1 MSSDLRAKAL
11 EITEREIE
19 LYAQRTVES
28 NKHTARAAK
37 VMPLG
42 VPSSL
47 QYYDPNPVVA
57 KSAQGSWL
65 EDVDGNHYVDFNM
78 GFGALLAGHCH
89 PVLKEAVRNQ
99 LELGTLFVTPC
110 DTNAQVAELLCERF
124 GFDMFRFTN
133 CGNESTL
140 DAIRLARG
148 YTGRDKIVK
157 LEGGYHGHHDDAMIS
172 VKPPLDQAGPAD
184 APNSVPWSK
193 GITQAVIDDVTVV
206 PYNDAQ
212 ALENILSSGEYAAF
226 LLEPVMENI
235 GICLPEESY
244 LKAVREIT
252 KKYGTVLIFDEV
264 KTGLTSGVGTTAERF
279 GVQPDLICLAKA
291 IGGGLPLGAYGGSKE
306 IMDVITR
313 GEVLHMGTYVGNP
326 LVMAASYAVLTEI
339 CTPDAIEKATAMN
352 ISMLAKIKNIISEY
366 KLPAHTIQ
374 RGVKGCITWRDE
386 PIKNY
391 RDYKSTNF
399 ELAYAQ
405 WLFGINRGI
414 LLPPG
419 LDEQWLVSVQ
429 HTEEDCQ
436 VHVDMLEA
444 FAVELTR

>member
-1 MSSDLRAKAL
+1 MASDLKTKAL
-11 EITEREIE
+11 EITEREKEI
-19 LYAQRTVES
+19 YAERTQES
-28 NKHTARAAK
+28 RKHTERAAK

-89 PVLKEAVRNQ
+89 PVLKKAVTEQ
-99 LELGTLFVTPC
+99 LEHGTLFVTPC

-157 LEGGYHGHHDDAMIS
+157 LEGGYHGHHDDVMIS
-172 VKPPLDQAGPAD
+172 VKPPLDQAGPED
-184 APNSVPWSK
+184 APVNVPWSK
-193 GITQAVIDDVTVV
+193 GIPKAVMDDVTVV
-206 PYNDAQ
+206 PYNNVEV
-212 ALENILSSGEYAAF
+212 LERVLSSGEYAAF
-226 LLEPVMENI
+226 IMEPIMENI
-235 GICLPEESY
+235 GICLPEDDF
-244 LKAVREIT
+244 LKAARELT
-252 KKYGTVLIFDEV
+252 TKYGTVLIFDEV
-264 KTGLTSGVGTTAERF
+264 KTGLTSGSGTTQERY

-291 IGGGLPLGAYGGSKE
+291 IGGGLPIGAYGGSKE

-326 LVMAASYAVLTEI
+326 LVMAASYAVLSEI
-339 CTPDAIEKATAMN
+339 CTPEAVDRAAALN
-352 ISMLAKIKNIISEY
+352 VSMITKIKKIISDY
-366 KLPAHTIQ
+366 KLPAHTIT
-374 RGVKGCITWRDE
+374 RGAKGCITWSPE
-386 PIKNY
+386 PIRNY
-391 RDYKSTNF
+391 RDYKNTDF
-399 ELAYAQ
+399 EIAYAQ
-405 WLFGINRGI
+405 WIYGINRGI

-436 VHVDMLEA
+436 THVNMLES
-444 FAVELTR
+444 FAVELTS

>member
-1 MSSDLRAKAL
+1 MARDLNAKAR
-11 EITEREIE
+11 EITEREKE
-19 LYAQRTVES
+19 VYAKRTQES
-28 NKHTARAAK
+28 RKHTERAAK

-65 EDVDGNHYVDFNM
+65 EDVDGNHYIDFNM

-89 PVLKEAVRNQ
+89 PVLKTAITNQ
-99 LELGTLFVTPC
+99 LENGTLFVTPC

-172 VKPPLDQAGPAD
+172 VKPALDVAGPEDSPA
-184 APNSVPWSK
+184 SIPWSK
-193 GITQAVIDDVTVV
+193 GITQAVLNDVTVV
-206 PYNDAQ
+206 PYNNPV
-212 ALENILSSGEYAAF
+212 ALEKVLANGEYAAF
-226 LLEPVMENI
+226 FLEPIMENI
-235 GICLPEESY
+235 GICLPDEDY
-244 LKAVREIT
+244 LKQVREIT
-252 KKYGTVLIFDEV
+252 QRYGTLLIFDEV
-264 KTGLTSGVGTTAERF
+264 KTGLTSGNGTTQERF

-291 IGGGLPLGAYGGSKE
+291 IGGGLPIGAYGGKKE

-326 LVMAASYAVLTEI
+326 LVMAASYAVLSEI
-339 CTPDAIEKATAMN
+339 CTPEAIEKAAALNT
-352 ISMLAKIKNIISEY
+352 SMITKIKDVISKY
-366 KLPAHTIQ
+366 DLPAHTIT
-374 RGVKGCITWRDE
+374 RGVKGCITWSKE
-386 PIKNY
+386 PIRNY
-391 RDYKSTNF
+391 RDYKETDF
-399 ELAYAQ
+399 EIAYAQ
-405 WLFGINRGI
+405 WIYGINRGI

-429 HTEEDCQ
+429 HSEEDCQ
-436 VHVDMLEA
+436 THVDMLEA
-444 FAVELTR
+444 FAVELTS